1 MLARQNQ
8 KCQNIKTG
16 INKIIYMKKTLL
28 LGILAVGS
36 LTLNSCNE
44 LQQVLSQTAQSGSL
58 NVAGGLKQALE
69 LGVSAGVDALS
80 KDGGYFKDQAVRIL
94 LPEELQKVDKT
105 LRSIGL
111 GSLADQG
118 LKVLNEAAE
127 NAVSQAKPI
136 FLSAIQNMTFSD
148 AMNILKGDN
157 TAATTYLKNSTSSA
171 LVSAF
176 SPKIQESLSKVGADK
191 VWENIISKYNQIPL
205 VKPIEANLTQYVT
218 TQAIN
223 GLFTKVGDKEKE
235 IRTNVA
241 ARTTPLLQSVFAIQD
256 NK

>member
-1 MLARQNQ
+1 
-8 KCQNIKTG
+8 
-16 INKIIYMKKTLL
+16 MKKVMFLGLL
-28 LGILAVGS
+28 AMGS
-36 LTLNSCNE
+36 LSLNSCNE
-44 LQQVLSQTAQSGSL
+44 LQQVLNNTSQDGSGF
-58 NVAGGLKQALE
+58 NVASGLKQALE
-69 LGVSAGVDALS
+69 LGVSNGVDLLS

-136 FLSAIQNMTFSD
+136 FLSAIQNMTFTD

-157 TAATTYLKNSTSSA
+157 TAATTYLKNTTYNS
-171 LVSAF
+171 LENAF
-176 SPKIQESLSKVGADK
+176 SPKIQSSLSQVGADK
-191 VWENIISKYNQIPL
+191 VWENIINKYNQIPL
-205 VKPIEANLTQYVT
+205 VKPIEANLTKYVT
-218 TQAIN
+218 QQAIN
-223 GLFTKVGDKEKE
+223 GLFVKVADKEKE

-241 ARTTPLLQSVFAIQD
+241 ARTTPLLKSVFAMQD
-256 NK
+256 K